1 MEIIVD
7 GEVLDLQSDFSIE
20 IEDTNPIYNDRGSQS
35 IPATVPATRR
45 NSLLLGF
52 PQRIDAGSDPNL
64 PERSVEVRDGGYIR
78 SGKLNVT
85 DAGRD
90 EGITF
95 NIGFDN
101 STVYAKWQVKKLGEL
116 SGLPIY
122 LPSRMQDVA
131 TVELLLDDMYRIYR
145 FPEPQTDDFAIFPVA
160 VNNESTGSDS
170 AKQVYWEILNVAG
183 STGIRQPK
191 TVKRLIDGTV
201 TEVNVP
207 DGYMV
212 TPFLRVWRVL
222 ELIFSDIG
230 VSVPCNPFKDDL
242 ELSRLVV
249 LNNAADACCRGEIR
263 YADLMP
269 DCTVEEFMN
278 ALWVRFGLI
287 YNINFNTGSVS
298 LELIKDILDKQPS
311 MTVDSKLSGAPKI
324 IYGERQYVK
333 LSAQTSIDGAAPS
346 HERFEDFAKGVDMSH
361 VRLGIHV
368 SLWQNTGRPDAPK
381 WDGDIYYEYLY
392 PDPDDPDYPDPPDP
406 WEDDYDDGDFDLY
419 AYQTASFLPSVQS
432 EDSPTVDSAPSF
444 TAREFITGTWY
455 RLDATNGSI
464 RASSSSFFNW
474 DPQPEGLN
482 ALELSSDD
490 EFVPVA
496 WVSNVGTGA
505 GPSHNDWCP
514 CYLFGARHYHS
525 YIKGSDGS
533 ESDGDSTPLAFMF
546 AYTRYHKTIG
556 RLTPEDDT
564 GQRMTLDDGT
574 IPSLSLLFQFKDGL
588 FNRFWSKYDEILR
601 HGNRSVEAQVNFSRS
616 ELFSLNTINVVRL
629 GNIRCLIDTVNYSI
643 PSGKNVSVEMKLRT
657 IQTQGEYDIMKE
669 QNVPDFAAAA
679 RHLEW
684 RLKTETYGPGL
695 DTAPIRAS
703 AVEKYT
709 EESGYTPHGTQGDYY
724 CLGGDGMIMKS
735 ITRGIPV
742 WQTDT
747 SLIKPTGAGQRIMR
761 KYNAFITYDV
771 YEIHDLGYDGVAERW
786 ELSDDPIGEVTVS
799 VEYDVTLVARLV
811 TD

>member
-7 GEVLDLQSDFSIE
+7 GEALDLQSDFSME

-35 IPATVPATRR
+35 VPATVPATRR

-230 VSVPCNPFKDDL
+230 VSVPCNPFKDAL

-311 MTVDSKLSGAPKI
+311 MTVDNKLSGAPKI
-324 IYGERQYVK
+324 IYGDRQYVK

-361 VRLGIHV
+361 VPMGHDV
-368 SLWQNTGRPDAPK
+368 QLWQHPTRPGEP
-381 WDGDIYYEYLY
+381 WWFGDIQ
-392 PDPDDPDYPDPPDP
+392 DDVINPV
-406 WEDDYDDGDFDLY
+406 EEGESSFF
-419 AYQTASFLPSVQS
+419 AY
-432 EDSPTVDSAPSF
+432 
-444 TAREFITGTWY
+444 EFITGTWY
-455 RLDATNGSI
+455 RLDATNGSV

-474 DPQPEGLN
+474 DPQPEGLS

-533 ESDGDSTPLAFMF
+533 EGDGDSTPLAFMF